1 MTQNIHDQLK
11 AAQDSNSRM
20 ADAAI
25 ESLRRA
31 VICALTPL
39 STANKNRVLLALH
52 IDIDAQLEALETE
65 THD

>member
-1 MTQNIHDQLK
+1 MPQSIHGQVK
-11 AAQDSNSRM
+11 AAQDDNSRM

-31 VICALTPL
+31 LLCALTPL

-52 IDIDAQLEALETE
+52 VDIDMQLEALETT

>member
-1 MTQNIHDQLK
+1 MPQSIHGQVK
-11 AAQDSNSRM
+11 AAQDDNSRM

-31 VICALTPL
+31 LLCALSPL
-39 STANKNRVLLALH
+39 STANKNRVLLALQAG
-52 IDIDAQLEALETE
+52 IAGTLEGLETT